1 MDLSIGRISMLGS
14 QSQLTGRV
22 PAESREQ
29 PPVMGSGETAA
40 PAESKQNESQRP
52 VRETTQSSELTRE
65 EQAQVRELQQRDR
78 QVRAH
83 ETAHR
88 SAGAGMVSGGSYT
101 YQTGPDGRR
110 YAVGGEVTISASYS
124 GSPQERLRQAETLR
138 RAALAPA
145 DPSPQDRMVAAQAA
159 AMASQA
165 RAEISAVRRE
175 EMAQQNQ
182 SNGTAEEQDDGRLF
196 DAQFNS
202 RAIAA
207 FNGVS
212 GSATLHSTP
221 STIDEII

>member
-1 MDLSIGRISMLGS
+1 MDLSIGRLSMLGS

-22 PAESREQ
+22 SADSREQ
-29 PPVMGSGETAA
+29 PHIMGSGEAA
-40 PAESKQNESQRP
+40 AASESKQSESQRP
-52 VRETTQSSELTRE
+52 VRETNQSSELTQE

-83 ETAHR
+83 EAAHR
-88 SAGAGMVSGGSYT
+88 AAAAGMASGGSYT

-110 YAVGGEVTISASYS
+110 YAVGGEVSISASYS
-124 GSPQERLRQAETLR
+124 SNPQERLRQAETLH

-145 DPSPQDRMVAAQAA
+145 DPSPQDRRVAAQAA

-165 RAEISAVRRE
+165 RAEISAARRE

-182 SNGTAEEQDDGRLF
+182 SNGATEESDQGRRV
-196 DAQFNS
+196 DSPFNS

-207 FNGVS
+207 FSGVS
-212 GSATLHSTP
+212 GSATLHSPP

>member
-1 MDLSIGRISMLGS
+1 MLGS

-22 PAESREQ
+22 SVESREQ
-29 PPVMGSGETAA
+29 PHIMGSGETTA

-52 VRETTQSSELTRE
+52 VRETNQSSELTQE

-83 ETAHR
+83 EAAHR
-88 SAGAGMVSGGSYT
+88 AAAAGMVSGGSFT
-101 YQTGPDGRR
+101 YQTGPDGRS
-110 YAVGGEVTISASYS
+110 YAVGGEVSISASYS
-124 GSPQERLRQAETLR
+124 GTPEERLRQSETLR

-165 RAEISAVRRE
+165 RAEIGAARRQE
-175 EMAQQNQ
+175 LAQQNQ
-182 SNGTAEEQDDGRLF
+182 SNGTAEERDQGRLIE
-196 DAQFNS
+196 APFNS

-212 GSATLHSTP
+212 SSATLHSTP